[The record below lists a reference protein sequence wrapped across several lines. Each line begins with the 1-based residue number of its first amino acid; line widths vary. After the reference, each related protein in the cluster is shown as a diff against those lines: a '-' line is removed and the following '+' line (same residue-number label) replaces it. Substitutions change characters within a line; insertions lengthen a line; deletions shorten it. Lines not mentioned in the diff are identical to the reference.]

1 MDLKEIQN
9 VCKDIERK
17 SGKGSIFLTGKE
29 TRLEI
34 PRWSTEIEAL
44 DNIIGG
50 GMPKGR
56 IVEIFGPESSGKTS
70 LIYWLMSLHK
80 LGVYIPIEG
89 TYDEDRA
96 ISLGVKPKQMIVYRA
111 QYGEEALNAV
121 MKFAK
126 AGVPIIAI
134 DSVPACQPKEDI
146 DKIEKDA
153 GNEARIGG
161 VARLFSKTL
170 PTIVHICEE
179 TGTTL
184 ILVNQVRDKMNAMLF
199 GEKTDTPGGRKLKHA
214 CSLRIQVARKAWIEI
229 PNKNPCNSA
238 TTEKIGLIMK
248 CKVVK
253 SKVSNPMG
261 ECEIPLFFDRG
272 FVSFD
277 DVQSIRKEI
286 MAQRAQQFGK
296 RIPKEFLEEEDD

>member
-153 GNEARIGG
+153 RNEARIGG

-199 GEKTDTPGGRKLKHA
+199 GEKEDTPGGRAIKFY
-214 CSLRIQVARKAWIEI
+214 SSVRIKVARRAWIEI
-229 PNKNPCNSA
+229 PNKNPAVSSDS
-238 TTEKIGLIMK
+238 EKVGIIMK
-248 CKVVK
+248 AKISK
-253 SKVSNPMG
+253 SKVSNPFG
-261 ECEIPLFFDRG
+261 EAELPFFFDRG
-272 FVSFD
+272 FVSYD
-277 DVQSIRKEI
+277 DIKPIRAELMK
-286 MAQRAQQFGK
+286 K
-296 RIPKEFLEEEDD
+296 RKAEFNV

>member
-56 IVEIFGPESSGKTS
+56 IIEIFGPESSGKTS

-96 ISLGVKPKQMIVYRA
+96 VSLGVKSKQMIVYRA

-199 GEKTDTPGGRKLKHA
+199 GEKEDTPGGRAIKFY
-214 CSLRIQVARKAWIEI
+214 SSVRIKVARRAWIEI
-229 PNKNPCNSA
+229 PNKNPAVSSDS
-238 TTEKIGLIMK
+238 EKVGIIMK
-248 CKVVK
+248 AKISK
-253 SKVSNPMG
+253 SKVSNPFG
-261 ECEIPLFFDRG
+261 EAELPFFFDRG
-272 FVSFD
+272 FVSYD
-277 DVQSIRKEI
+277 DIKPIRNELMKKRKE
-286 MAQRAQQFGK
+286 
-296 RIPKEFLEEEDD
+296 EFNV

>member
-199 GEKTDTPGGRKLKHA
+199 GEKEDTPGGRAIKFY
-214 CSLRIQVARKAWIEI
+214 SSVRIKVARRAWIEI
-229 PNKNPCNSA
+229 PNKNPAVSSDS
-238 TTEKIGLIMK
+238 EKVGIIMK
-248 CKVVK
+248 AKISK
-253 SKVSNPMG
+253 SKVSNPFG
-261 ECEIPLFFDRG
+261 EAELPFFLDRG
-272 FVSFD
+272 FVSYD
-277 DVQSIRKEI
+277 DIKPIRAEI
-286 MAQRAQQFGK
+286 MKK
-296 RIPKEFLEEEDD
+296 RKAEFNV

>member
-1 MDLKEIQN
+1 MDLKQIQS
-9 VCKDIERK
+9 VCKDIEKK

-29 TRLEI
+29 SKLEI
-34 PRWSTEIEAL
+34 PRWSTSIEAL

-56 IVEIFGPESSGKTS
+56 IIEIFGPESSGKTS
-70 LIYWLMSLHK
+70 LVYWLMSLHK

-89 TYDEDRA
+89 TYDEERA
-96 ISLGVKPKQMIVYRA
+96 VSIGVKPKQMIVYRA
-111 QYGEEALNAV
+111 NYGEEALNAV

-126 AGVPIIAI
+126 AGVPIICI

-153 GNEARIGG
+153 QNEARIGG

-199 GEKTDTPGGRKLKHA
+199 GEKEDTPGGRAIKFY
-214 CSLRIQVARKAWIEI
+214 SSVRIKVARRAWIEI
-229 PNKNPCNSA
+229 PNKNPAVSSDS
-238 TTEKIGLIMK
+238 EKVGIIMK
-248 CKVVK
+248 AKVSK
-253 SKVSNPMG
+253 SKVCNPFG
-261 ECEIPLFFDRG
+261 EAELPFFFDRG
-272 FVSFD
+272 FVSYD
-277 DVQSIRKEI
+277 DIKPIRSELMKKRKEE
-286 MAQRAQQFGK
+286 FGV
-296 RIPKEFLEEEDD
+296 

>member
-56 IVEIFGPESSGKTS
+56 IIEIFGPESSGKTS

-96 ISLGVKPKQMIVYRA
+96 VSLGVKPKQMIVYRA

-126 AGVPIIAI
+126 AGVPIIAV

-146 DKIEKDA
+146 DKIEKDV

-199 GEKTDTPGGRKLKHA
+199 GEKEDTPGGRAIKFY
-214 CSLRIQVARKAWIEI
+214 SSVRIKVARRAWIEI
-229 PNKNPCNSA
+229 PNKNPAVSSDS
-238 TTEKIGLIMK
+238 EKVGIIMK
-248 CKVVK
+248 AKISK
-253 SKVSNPMG
+253 SKVSNPFG
-261 ECEIPLFFDRG
+261 EAELPFFFDRG
-272 FVSFD
+272 FVSYD
-277 DVQSIRKEI
+277 DIKPIRNELMKKRKE
-286 MAQRAQQFGK
+286 
-296 RIPKEFLEEEDD
+296 EFNV

>member
-199 GEKTDTPGGRKLKHA
+199 GEKEDTPGGRAIKFY
-214 CSLRIQVARKAWIEI
+214 SSVRIKVARRAWIEI
-229 PNKNPCNSA
+229 PNKNPAVSSDS
-238 TTEKIGLIMK
+238 EKVGIIMK
-248 CKVVK
+248 AKISK
-253 SKVSNPMG
+253 SKVSNPFG
-261 ECEIPLFFDRG
+261 EAELPFFFDRG
-272 FVSFD
+272 FVSYD
-277 DVQSIRKEI
+277 DIKPIRNELMK
-286 MAQRAQQFGK
+286 K
-296 RIPKEFLEEEDD
+296 RKAEFNV

>member
-56 IVEIFGPESSGKTS
+56 IIEIFGPESSGKTS

-199 GEKTDTPGGRKLKHA
+199 GEKEDTPGGRAIKFY
-214 CSLRIQVARKAWIEI
+214 SSVRIKVARRAWIEI
-229 PNKNPCNSA
+229 PNKNPAVSSDS
-238 TTEKIGLIMK
+238 EKVGIIMK
-248 CKVVK
+248 AKISK
-253 SKVSNPMG
+253 SKVSNPFG
-261 ECEIPLFFDRG
+261 EAELPFFFDRG
-272 FVSFD
+272 FVSYD
-277 DVQSIRKEI
+277 DIKPIRAEI
-286 MAQRAQQFGK
+286 MKK
-296 RIPKEFLEEEDD
+296 RKAEFNV